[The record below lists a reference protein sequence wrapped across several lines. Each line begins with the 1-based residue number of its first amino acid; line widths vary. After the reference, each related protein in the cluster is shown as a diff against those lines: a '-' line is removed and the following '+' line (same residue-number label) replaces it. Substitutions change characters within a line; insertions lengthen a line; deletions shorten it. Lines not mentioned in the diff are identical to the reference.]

1 MAELDQRKLTFPH
14 SGVRGSEALMAE
26 LDAFVDTVGTGT
38 QPEVG
43 FDDGRRAL
51 IPAEAACVSCRE
63 RRLVPV
69 SEIA

>member
-1 MAELDQRKLTFPH
+1 
-14 SGVRGSEALMAE
+14 MAE
-26 LDAFVDTVGTGT
+26 LDAFVDTVETGA